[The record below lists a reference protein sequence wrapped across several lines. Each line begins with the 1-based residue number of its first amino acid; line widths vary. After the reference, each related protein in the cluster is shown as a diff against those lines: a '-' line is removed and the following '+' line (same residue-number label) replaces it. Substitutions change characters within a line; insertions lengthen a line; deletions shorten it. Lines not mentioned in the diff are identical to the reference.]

1 MGGSFLQ
8 LVAKGNQDKPLT
20 GNPQMT
26 FFKSIYK
33 RHTNFASESIEVPLE
48 GEIKW
53 GMKCKCTVPR
63 KGDLI
68 GDMYLKV
75 ILPKITVSGSYPVV
89 RWVDKPG
96 HALIDYVELYIGN
109 ELIDRHTGEW
119 LEIWS
124 QLSLPEDKKLAYHNM
139 IGHKGSLISEQVDSI
154 NPHIL
159 YIPLMFWFCKNTGLA
174 LPIVALQYHDV
185 EVVIKFKDVNTMYQ
199 VNDVSSVVTVEPL
212 QNVTLYINYYYLDT
226 EERKRFALSGH
237 KYLIEQVQK
246 SEDHNI
252 NSSKSVKLNFNHP
265 VKELIWVGQRN
276 QAITTTYSKN
286 ADDYSDYND
295 LFNYTSSASISKKF
309 NMFES
314 FVLQLNGMDLFSE
327 REPQYFNMY
336 VPYRHHTRA
345 PDVGVFVHTFSENP
359 EEYQPSGTCNF
370 SRLDSAV
377 LKYNLNGLGPG
388 PKLLKVYAV
397 NYNILE
403 IKGGQCALA
412 YTH

>member
-1 MGGSFLQ
+1 
-8 LVAKGNQDKPLT
+8 
-20 GNPQMT
+20 
-26 FFKSIYK
+26 
-33 RHTNFASESIEVPLE
+33 
-48 GEIKW
+48 
-53 GMKCKCTVPR
+53 
-63 KGDLI
+63 
-68 GDMYLKV
+68 
-75 ILPKITVSGSYPVV
+75 
-89 RWVDKPG
+89 
-96 HALIDYVELYIGN
+96 
-109 ELIDRHTGEW
+109 
-119 LEIWS
+119 
-124 QLSLPEDKKLAYHNM
+124 
-139 IGHKGSLISEQVDSI
+139 
-154 NPHIL
+154 
-159 YIPLMFWFCKNTGLA
+159 
-174 LPIVALQYHDV
+174 
-185 EVVIKFKDVNTMYQ
+185 
-199 VNDVSSVVTVEPL
+199 
-212 QNVTLYINYYYLDT
+212 
-226 EERKRFALSGH
+226 
-237 KYLIEQVQK
+237 
-246 SEDHNI
+246 
-252 NSSKSVKLNFNHP
+252 KLNFNHP

-286 ADDYSDYND
+286 ADNYSDYND